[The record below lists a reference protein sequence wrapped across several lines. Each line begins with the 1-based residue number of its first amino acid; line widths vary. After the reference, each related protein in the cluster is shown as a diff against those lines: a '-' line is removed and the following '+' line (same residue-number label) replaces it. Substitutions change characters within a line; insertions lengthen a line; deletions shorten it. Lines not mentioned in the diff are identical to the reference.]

1 MCVCVCVTKEGER
14 CWLEGAQFTA
24 EKLQRDVHFSTIA
37 ANQTKHSLEHT
48 RTHARTHTRTHA
60 HTHAQTMNTEEFVQ
74 SLLRDDMD
82 LVILSDVHGSIIS
95 EGVCVCSVVILR
107 MAHWFGSKKAAELF
121 VFVFVCVPV
130 LLMC

>member
-1 MCVCVCVTKEGER
+1 MTSIS
-14 CWLEGAQFTA
+14 
-24 EKLQRDVHFSTIA
+24 LQLPRIKPNTVWS
-37 ANQTKHSLEHT
+37 
-48 RTHARTHTRTHA
+48 THA